1 MKREYLILK
10 GAFSVSL
17 MVLALGI
24 AVNLRISG
32 MNSFGKTQVADI
44 VALSTPIQTTQNW
57 MPRGN
62 GDRASPQGTLLSV
75 PTPIKRLVYCW
86 PVQLC

>member
-1 MKREYLILK
+1 MKRKYLILK

-44 VALSTPIQTTQNW
+44 VALSTPIQTTQTGCREA
-57 MPRGN
+57 MGI
-62 GDRASPQGTLLSV
+62 GASPQGTLLTV